1 MDKISINHL
10 RGSYLSTTSPGR
22 KVDISAP
29 WKGVPLN
36 EVKLLPIRSSSKRNQ
51 PWIKRFQL
59 VARLSFISE
68 AVKLSSGSCQPE
80 GWKVP
85 NSSAVR
91 CIIFGC
97 NPPAP
102 KRGEVDEEKSARE
115 RFLRKS
121 RLAPSMHSP
130 TSLQQKPLQGCF
142 VFCR

>member
-1 MDKISINHL
+1 M
-10 RGSYLSTTSPGR
+10 
-22 KVDISAP
+22 
-29 WKGVPLN
+29 
-36 EVKLLPIRSSSKRNQ
+36 
-51 PWIKRFQL
+51 
-59 VARLSFISE
+59 
-68 AVKLSSGSCQPE
+68 
-80 GWKVP
+80 P

-142 VFCR
+142 VFCRIQTIPTWNTDRKSNYFYFYCLRKKSAISDTMKLLVVFVFVLKILSIFIFVIPMQLDVNDCKKNASGSLLVLVISS